1 MKKNMVHLINFFNY
15 IKEHLLCLILIIVFF
30 ILAGVILVNLP
41 INNPESIESQQILI
55 FGVSLENWSIW
66 YTICGLIVTALW
78 SMYQYTKNIARKQQE
93 KGAEIAKLFAHDL
106 LRKSS
111 ILANVILKSEIE
123 TLFNLEKQDYRVFRN
138 FDKTEIYDIYKKD
151 NNVDYM
157 FLKLKQI
164 LISDEIQK
172 IYIDCL
178 KENIKFSSSD
188 KSDNYSDL
196 FTLDNS
202 NMPVCFHEFVSL
214 TLNELEYVSM
224 YISSQA
230 AGSKYVYQSL
240 HQIFLRTVKLL
251 APIIALQNK
260 DYSDKYYTN
269 IIFVYNEWAELRQL
283 DLKKEKKN
291 KEKANKILNPKIKTV

>member
-1 MKKNMVHLINFFNY
+1 MRKNIEHLMNFFTY
-15 IKEHLLCLILIIVFF
+15 LKEHLLCFILIVVFF
-30 ILAGVILVNLP
+30 LLAGIVLVNLP
-41 INNPESIESQQILI
+41 INNPENIEAQQILI

-66 YTICGLIVTALW
+66 YTIVGLVITASW
-78 SMYQYTKNIARKQQE
+78 SMYQYTKNVSRKQQE
-93 KGAEIAKLFAHDL
+93 KGAEIAKLFANDL
-106 LRKSS
+106 LRKCS
-111 ILANVILKSEIE
+111 ILGSVILKSEIE
-123 TLFNLEKQDYRVFRN
+123 TLFKLEEHDYRVFRN
-138 FDKTEIYDIYKKD
+138 FDRAEIYDIYKKD
-151 NNVDYM
+151 NNVDLM
-157 FLKLKQI
+157 FSKLKQI
-164 LISDEIQK
+164 IMSEEIQK

-178 KENIKFSSSD
+178 KENIKFPSSD
-188 KSDNYSDL
+188 TLDKYSDI
-196 FTLDNS
+196 FILDNS
-202 NMPVCFHEFVSL
+202 NMPVCFHELVSL

-269 IIFVYNEWAELRQL
+269 IIFVYNEWAELRQI
-283 DLKKEKKN
+283 DLKKEKIN